1 LVFKPNLLLMCEL
14 PIKIKLAVSGE
25 VKVSIRSRIPMFKAL
40 FWLFI
45 VLVIFYSPLFAQQE
59 IYQKKVLILA
69 SYSPAGAG
77 AKCGRGVA

>member
-1 LVFKPNLLLMCEL
+1 MCEL
-14 PIKIKLAVSGE
+14 PNNIAALSEFIKSTF
-25 VKVSIRSRIPMFKAL
+25 SRIPMVKTL

-59 IYQKKVLILA
+59 IYQKKVLVLA